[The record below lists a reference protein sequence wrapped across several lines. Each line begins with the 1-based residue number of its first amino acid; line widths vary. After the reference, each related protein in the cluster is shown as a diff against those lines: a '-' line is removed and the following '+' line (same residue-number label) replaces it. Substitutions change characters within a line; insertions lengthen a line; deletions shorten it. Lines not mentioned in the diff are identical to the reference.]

1 MRQTILQNVTAILS
15 QNALG
20 VLLQNETVITESV
33 NLITKWD
40 SYYKMWGLLQN
51 ESVHRA
57 MASEVSSDASQ
68 TQSKPIINLKTLI
81 NLFKAIMK
89 DSRMTSLV

>member
-1 MRQTILQNVTAILS
+1 
-15 QNALG
+15 
-20 VLLQNETVITESV
+20 
-33 NLITKWD
+33 
-40 SYYKMWGLLQN
+40 MWGLLQN

-68 TQSKPIINLKTLI
+68 TQPKPIINLKTLI